1 MEAISSK
8 NSKENSVEFSLLSSN
23 GSLPIYPSKYIIRKT
38 IIDSK
43 VFNCSSFI
51 ENFKSNPTPEQS
63 KMKESILQCIRKGSY
78 PHLGPMIAMGGSCLL
93 ATLGFVLA
101 AFTFGFS
108 APLATIGLGGCVGS
122 TAMGTGDFWK
132 GVESEV
138 AQIKKCV
145 GA

>member
-1 MEAISSK
+1 MKKIVRLTENDLVRLVK
-8 NSKENSVEFSLLSSN
+8 KVVKEQNSPKSMLNEMQESAF
-23 GSLPIYPSKYIIRKT
+23 K
-38 IIDSK
+38 
-43 VFNCSSFI
+43 SFI